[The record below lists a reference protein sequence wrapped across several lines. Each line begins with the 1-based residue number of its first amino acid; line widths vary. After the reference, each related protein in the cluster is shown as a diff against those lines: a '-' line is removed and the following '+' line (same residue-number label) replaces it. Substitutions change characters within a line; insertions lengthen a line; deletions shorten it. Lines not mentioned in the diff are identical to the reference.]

1 MSFTTHPS
9 PRRIARAA
17 LSLGTAAALVA
28 TLGAPASFAAPAKAN
43 GTEHAKAHTTISS
56 LSSAQ
61 QKAGFNRFVITYT
74 DSALNAGGINW
85 ASPAGTQVA
94 TWSDALYA
102 GITSD
107 VKSID
112 DLLKVKTSYVRT
124 TAQKATVVTLSS
136 KLTAEQAEK
145 YMAALSSNASVA
157 SVEPD
162 LLRRPNARPNGRT
175 KAAATQAKPAAQAA
189 TTPEVTAPND
199 TLYPQQW
206 NLHGTKGISA
216 PEAWQTTQG
225 AGVTVAV
232 IDSGIVKHPD
242 LDANVL
248 PGYDFITEPSI
259 ARDGNG
265 RDSDPT
271 DQGNWEEAGVC
282 DADSEASESNW
293 HGTHVAGSIAAIM
306 NNKRGIVGVAPNSKI
321 LPVRALGMCGGYDSD
336 IADAMVWAAGGT
348 VEGVPA
354 NSNPAKIINL
364 SLGGEGTCPA
374 TYSKAIA
381 EVNKRG
387 AILVVAAG
395 NDGQDTSKVAPAN
408 CGGSIV
414 VGATDQE
421 GKRSDFSNYGKL
433 VDVSAPGSSIMS
445 TVDLGTTVSKGAG
458 YTEYDGT
465 SMAAP
470 QVAGVIALMKSV
482 DPSLTAER
490 AKQILKQSSKPLTCD
505 VNACGSGIV
514 NAASAL
520 AMVQGKKDPNPQ
532 VKPWPKRAPKHPTRA
547 ARVGYVTNPAVN
559 HNPPFLITPGGLIP
573 GQ

>member
-9 PRRIARAA
+9 SRRIARVA
-17 LSLGTAAALVA
+17 LSMGTAAALVA
-28 TLGAPASFAAPAKAN
+28 SLGAPATFAAPAQAN
-43 GTEHAKAHTTISS
+43 STERAKAHTTISS
-56 LSSAQ
+56 LSSEQ

-74 DSALNAGGINW
+74 DSALNAGDINW

-94 TWSDALYA
+94 TWSDSLYQ
-102 GITSD
+102 GLTSE
-107 VKSID
+107 VKSVD
-112 DLLKVKTSYVRT
+112 DLFKIKTNYVRT
-124 TAQKATVVTLSS
+124 TAQKATVVTVSS

-145 YMAALSSNASVA
+145 YMATLSSNPSVE

-162 LLRRPNARPNGRT
+162 LLRRSSARRQAT
-175 KAAATQAKPAAQAA
+175 STLAKAASASKTQAA
-189 TTPEVTAPND
+189 VTPND

-206 NLHGTKGISA
+206 NLHDAKGIST
-216 PEAWQTTQG
+216 PEAWATTQG
-225 AGVTVAV
+225 SGVTVAV

-265 RDSDPT
+265 RDADPT

-282 DADSEASESNW
+282 AADSEASESNW

-306 NNKRGIVGVAPNSKI
+306 NNKRGIAGVAPNAKI
-321 LPVRALGMCGGYDSD
+321 LPLRALGMCGGYDSD

-354 NSNPAKIINL
+354 NTHPAQIINL

-395 NDGQDTSKVAPAN
+395 NDNQDTSKIAPAN

-414 VGATDQE
+414 VGSTNQK
-421 GKRSDFSNYGKL
+421 GQRSDFSNYGKI
-433 VDVSAPGSSIMS
+433 VDVSAPGDGIMS
-445 TVDLGTTVSKGAG
+445 TVDLGTTVSTGAG

-470 QVAGVIALMKSV
+470 QVAGIIALMKSV
-482 DPSLTAER
+482 DPSLTADR
-490 AKQILKQSSKPLTCD
+490 AKQVLKQSAKPLTCN
-505 VNACGSGIV
+505 VNACGAGIA

-520 AMVQGKKDPNPQ
+520 EVLQGKNATPAHPK
-532 VKPWPKRAPKHPTRA
+532 PKRAPKYPTRA
-547 ARVGYVTNPAVN
+547 ARTGYVTNPTTN

>member
-9 PRRIARAA
+9 ARGIARTA
-17 LSLGTAAALVA
+17 LSLGTAATLVA

-43 GTEHAKAHTTISS
+43 SAERAKAHTTISS
-56 LSSAQ
+56 LSSKQ

-74 DSALNAGGINW
+74 DSALNAGGVNW

-94 TWSDALYA
+94 TWSDSLYQ
-102 GITSD
+102 GLTSE
-107 VKSID
+107 VKSVD
-112 DLLKVKTSYVRT
+112 DLFKIKTNYVRT
-124 TAQKATVVTLSS
+124 TAQKATVVTVSS

-145 YMAALSSNASVA
+145 YMATLSSNPSVA

-162 LLRRPNARPNGRT
+162 LLRRSTARTRT
-175 KAAATQAKPAAQAA
+175 ATTSKVAQVAQAAQASNQ
-189 TTPEVTAPND
+189 VVAPND

-206 NLHGTKGISA
+206 NLHGTKGLAA
-216 PEAWQTTQG
+216 PEAWKTTQG

-282 DADSEASESNW
+282 GADSEASESNW

-306 NNKRGIVGVAPNSKI
+306 NNKRGIVGVAPSTKI

-433 VDVSAPGSSIMS
+433 VDVSAPGSGIMS
-445 TVDLGTTVSKGAG
+445 TVDLGTTVSTGAG

-520 AMVQGKKDPNPQ
+520 AMVQGKKDPNPAT
-532 VKPWPKRAPKHPTRA
+532 KPWPKRAPKHPTRA

-559 HNPPFLITPGGLIP
+559 HNPPFLITAHGLIP

>member
-9 PRRIARAA
+9 ARGIARTA
-17 LSLGTAAALVA
+17 LSLGTAATLVA

-43 GTEHAKAHTTISS
+43 SAERAKAHTTISS
-56 LSSAQ
+56 LSSKQ

-74 DSALNAGGINW
+74 DSALNAGGVNW

-94 TWSDALYA
+94 TWSDSLYQ
-102 GITSD
+102 GLTSE
-107 VKSID
+107 VKSVD
-112 DLLKVKTSYVRT
+112 DLFKIKTNYVRT
-124 TAQKATVVTLSS
+124 TAQKATVVTVSS

-145 YMAALSSNASVA
+145 YMATLSSNPSVA

-162 LLRRPNARPNGRT
+162 LLRRSTARTRT
-175 KAAATQAKPAAQAA
+175 ATTSKVAQVAQAAQASNQ
-189 TTPEVTAPND
+189 VVAPND

-206 NLHGTKGISA
+206 NLHDAKGLAA
-216 PEAWQTTQG
+216 PEAWKTTQG

-282 DADSEASESNW
+282 GADSEASESNW

-306 NNKRGIVGVAPNSKI
+306 NNKRGIVGVAPSTKI

-433 VDVSAPGSSIMS
+433 VDVSAPGSGIMS
-445 TVDLGTTVSKGAG
+445 TVDLGTTVSTGAG

-520 AMVQGKKDPNPQ
+520 AMVQGKKDPNPAA
-532 VKPWPKRAPKHPTRA
+532 KPWPKRAPKHPTRA

-559 HNPPFLITPGGLIP
+559 HNPPFLITAHGLIP

>member
-9 PRRIARAA
+9 ARGITRTA
-17 LSLGTAAALVA
+17 LSLGTAATLVA

-43 GTEHAKAHTTISS
+43 SAERAKAHTTISS
-56 LSSAQ
+56 LSSKQ

-74 DSALNAGGINW
+74 DSALNAGGVNW

-94 TWSDALYA
+94 TWSDSLYQ
-102 GITSD
+102 GLTSE
-107 VKSID
+107 VKSVD
-112 DLLKVKTSYVRT
+112 DLFKIKTNYVRT
-124 TAQKATVVTLSS
+124 TAQKATVVTVSS

-145 YMAALSSNASVA
+145 YMATLSSNPSVA

-162 LLRRPNARPNGRT
+162 LLRRSTARTRT
-175 KAAATQAKPAAQAA
+175 ATTSKVAQVAQAAQASNQ
-189 TTPEVTAPND
+189 VVAPND

-206 NLHGTKGISA
+206 NLHGTKGLGA
-216 PEAWQTTQG
+216 PEAWKTTQG

-282 DADSEASESNW
+282 GADSEASESNW

-306 NNKRGIVGVAPNSKI
+306 NNKRGIVGVAPSTKI

-421 GKRSDFSNYGKL
+421 GKRSDFSNYGKI

-445 TVDLGTTVSKGAG
+445 TVDLGTTVSTGAG

-505 VNACGSGIV
+505 VNACGSGLV

-520 AMVQGKKDPNPQ
+520 AMVQGKKDPNPAA
-532 VKPWPKRAPKHPTRA
+532 KPWPKRAPKHPTRA

-559 HNPPFLITPGGLIP
+559 HNPPFLITAHGLIP

>member
-9 PRRIARAA
+9 ARGVARTA
-17 LSLGTAAALVA
+17 LSLGTAAALVT

-43 GTEHAKAHTTISS
+43 GAERAKAHTTISS
-56 LSSAQ
+56 LSSGQ

-94 TWSDALYA
+94 TWNDGLYQ
-102 GITSD
+102 GLTSE
-107 VKSID
+107 VKSVD
-112 DLLKVKTSYVRT
+112 DLFKIKTSYVRT

-145 YMAALSSNASVA
+145 YMAALSSNPSVA

-162 LLRRPNARPNGRT
+162 LLRRSNARTRT
-175 KAAATQAKPAAQAA
+175 AANSKVAQVAQAAQASNQA
-189 TTPEVTAPND
+189 VAPND

-206 NLHGTKGISA
+206 NLHGTKGLAAS
-216 PEAWQTTQG
+216 EAWKTTQG

-282 DADSEASESNW
+282 GADAEASESNW

-306 NNKRGIVGVAPNSKI
+306 NNKRGIVGVAPSTKI

-414 VGATDQE
+414 VGATDQN
-421 GKRSDFSNYGKL
+421 GKRSDFSNYGKI

-445 TVDLGTTVSKGAG
+445 TVDLGTTVSTGAG

-482 DPSLTAER
+482 DPSLNAER

-505 VNACGSGIV
+505 VNGCGSGIV

-532 VKPWPKRAPKHPTRA
+532 AKPWPKRAPKHPTRA

-559 HNPPFLITPGGLIP
+559 HNPPFLITPHGLIP

>member
-9 PRRIARAA
+9 SRRIARVA
-17 LSLGTAAALVA
+17 LSMGTAAALVA
-28 TLGAPASFAAPAKAN
+28 SLGAPATFAAPAQTSNVAR
-43 GTEHAKAHTTISS
+43 AAAHTTISS
-56 LSSAQ
+56 LSSDQ

-74 DSALNAGGINW
+74 DDALNAGGINW
-85 ASPAGTQVA
+85 ASPAGTHVA
-94 TWSDALYA
+94 TWSDSLYS
-102 GITSD
+102 GITAD
-107 VKSID
+107 VQKID
-112 DLLKVKTSYVRT
+112 DLLNVKTNYVRT
-124 TAQKATVVTLSS
+124 TSQKATVVTTSS

-162 LLRRPNARPNGRT
+162 LMRRSSARRQAT
-175 KAAATQAKPAAQAA
+175 STLAKAASASKNQAA
-189 TTPEVTAPND
+189 VTPND

-206 NLHGTKGISA
+206 NLHDAKGISA
-216 PEAWQTTQG
+216 PEAWATTQG
-225 AGVTVAV
+225 SGVTVAV

-265 RDSDPT
+265 RDADPT

-282 DADSEASESNW
+282 AAGSEASESNW

-306 NNKRGIVGVAPNSKI
+306 NNKRGIAGVAPNAKI
-321 LPVRALGMCGGYDSD
+321 LPLRALGMCGGYDSD

-354 NSNPAKIINL
+354 NTHPAQIINL

-395 NDGQDTSKVAPAN
+395 NDDQDTSKIAPAN

-414 VGATDQE
+414 VGSTNQK
-421 GKRSDFSNYGKL
+421 GQRSDFSNYGKI
-433 VDVSAPGSSIMS
+433 VDVSAPGDGIMS
-445 TVDLGTTVSKGAG
+445 TVDLGTTVSTGAG

-470 QVAGVIALMKSV
+470 QVAGIIALMKSV
-482 DPSLTAER
+482 DPSLTADR
-490 AKQILKQSSKPLTCD
+490 AKQVLKQSAKPLTCN
-505 VNACGSGIV
+505 VNACGAGIA

-520 AMVQGKKDPNPQ
+520 EVLQGKNATPAHPK
-532 VKPWPKRAPKHPTRA
+532 PKRAPKYPTRA
-547 ARVGYVTNPAVN
+547 ARTGYVTNPTTN
-559 HNPPFLITPGGLIP
+559 HNPPFLITPNGLIP

>member
-9 PRRIARAA
+9 ARGIARAA
-17 LSLGTAAALVA
+17 LSLGTAATLVA
-28 TLGAPASFAAPAKAN
+28 TLGTPASFAAPAKAN
-43 GTEHAKAHTTISS
+43 SAERTKAHTTISS

-94 TWSDALYA
+94 TWSDSLYQ
-102 GITSD
+102 GLTSE
-107 VKSID
+107 VKSVD
-112 DLLKVKTSYVRT
+112 DLFKIKTNYVRT

-145 YMAALSSNASVA
+145 YMATLSSNPSVA

-162 LLRRPNARPNGRT
+162 LLRRSTARTRT
-175 KAAATQAKPAAQAA
+175 ATTSKVAQVAQASQA
-189 TTPEVTAPND
+189 SNQVVAPND

-216 PEAWQTTQG
+216 PEAWKTTQG

-282 DADSEASESNW
+282 GADSEASESNW

-306 NNKRGIVGVAPNSKI
+306 NNKRGIVGVAPSTKI

-336 IADAMVWAAGGT
+336 IADAMIWAAGGT

-433 VDVSAPGSSIMS
+433 VDVSAPGSGIMS
-445 TVDLGTTVSKGAG
+445 TVDLGTTVSTGAG

-520 AMVQGKKDPNPQ
+520 AMVQGKKDPNPAA
-532 VKPWPKRAPKHPTRA
+532 KPWPKRAPKHPTRA

-559 HNPPFLITPGGLIP
+559 HNPPFLITAHGLIP

>member
-9 PRRIARAA
+9 ARRIARTA
-17 LSLGTAAALVA
+17 LSLGTAAALIA

-43 GTEHAKAHTTISS
+43 GAERAKAHTTISS
-56 LSSAQ
+56 LSSGQ

-74 DSALNAGGINW
+74 DSALNSGGINW
-85 ASPAGTQVA
+85 ASPAGTQVS
-94 TWSDALYA
+94 TWSDSLYQ
-102 GITSD
+102 GISSD

-112 DLLKVKTSYVRT
+112 ELLKVKTSYVRT

-145 YMAALSSNASVA
+145 YMAALSSNPSVA

-162 LLRRPNARPNGRT
+162 LLRRSNARARG
-175 KAAATQAKPAAQAA
+175 AATSKVAQVAKAAQASDQ
-189 TTPEVTAPND
+189 VVAPND

-282 DADSEASESNW
+282 GADAEASESNW

-306 NNKRGIVGVAPNSKI
+306 NNKRGIVGVAPSTKI

-414 VGATDQE
+414 VGATDQN
-421 GKRSDFSNYGKL
+421 GKRSDFSNYGKI
-433 VDVSAPGSSIMS
+433 VDVSAPGSNIMS
-445 TVDLGTTVSKGAG
+445 TVDLGTTVSTGAG

-482 DPSLTAER
+482 DPSLNAER

-505 VNACGSGIV
+505 VNGCGSGIV

-532 VKPWPKRAPKHPTRA
+532 AKPWPKRAPKHPTRA

-559 HNPPFLITPGGLIP
+559 HNPPFLITAHGLIP

>member
-9 PRRIARAA
+9 ARGVARAA
-17 LSLGTAAALVA
+17 LSLGTATALVA

-43 GTEHAKAHTTISS
+43 GAERAKAHTTISS

-85 ASPAGTQVA
+85 ASPAGTQVS
-94 TWSDALYA
+94 TWSDSLYQ
-102 GITSD
+102 GLTSE
-107 VKSID
+107 VKSVD
-112 DLLKVKTSYVRT
+112 DLFKIKTNYVRT

-145 YMAALSSNASVA
+145 YMATLSSNPSVA

-162 LLRRPNARPNGRT
+162 LLRRSNARARG
-175 KAAATQAKPAAQAA
+175 AATSKVAQVAQAAQASNQ
-189 TTPEVTAPND
+189 VVAPND

-206 NLHGTKGISA
+206 NLHDAKGLSA
-216 PEAWQTTQG
+216 PEAWKTTQG

-306 NNKRGIVGVAPNSKI
+306 NNKRGIVGVAPSTKI

-414 VGATDQE
+414 VGATDQA

-433 VDVSAPGSSIMS
+433 VDVSAPGNNIMS
-445 TVDLGTTVSKGAG
+445 TVDLGTTVSTGAG

-490 AKQILKQSSKPLTCD
+490 AKQILKQTSKPLTCD

-520 AMVQGKKDPNPQ
+520 AALQGKKDPNP
-532 VKPWPKRAPKHPTRA
+532 VAKHWPKRAPKHPTRA

-559 HNPPFLITPGGLIP
+559 HNPPFLITAHGLIP
-573 GQ
+573 GR

>member
-9 PRRIARAA
+9 SRRIARVA
-17 LSLGTAAALVA
+17 LSMGTAAALVA
-28 TLGAPASFAAPAKAN
+28 SLGAPATFAAPAQTSNA
-43 GTEHAKAHTTISS
+43 ARAAAHTTISS
-56 LSSAQ
+56 LSSDQ

-74 DSALNAGGINW
+74 DDALNAGGINW
-85 ASPAGTQVA
+85 ASPAGTQVT
-94 TWSDALYA
+94 TWSDSLYS
-102 GITSD
+102 GITAD
-107 VKSID
+107 VQKID
-112 DLLKVKTSYVRT
+112 DLLNVKTNYVRT
-124 TAQKATVVTLSS
+124 TSQKATVVTTSS

-162 LLRRPNARPNGRT
+162 LMRRSSARRQAT
-175 KAAATQAKPAAQAA
+175 STLAKAASASKTQAA
-189 TTPEVTAPND
+189 VTPND

-206 NLHGTKGISA
+206 NLHDAKGISA
-216 PEAWQTTQG
+216 PDAWATTQG
-225 AGVTVAV
+225 SGVTVAV

-265 RDSDPT
+265 RDADPT

-282 DADSEASESNW
+282 GADSEASESNW

-306 NNKRGIVGVAPNSKI
+306 NNKRGIAGVAPNAKI
-321 LPVRALGMCGGYDSD
+321 LPLRALGMCGGYDSD

-354 NSNPAKIINL
+354 NTHPAQIINL

-395 NDGQDTSKVAPAN
+395 NDDQDTSKIAPAN

-414 VGATDQE
+414 VGSTNQK
-421 GKRSDFSNYGKL
+421 GQRSDFSNYGKI
-433 VDVSAPGSSIMS
+433 VDVSAPGDGIMS
-445 TVDLGTTVSKGAG
+445 TVDLGTTVSTGAG

-470 QVAGVIALMKSV
+470 QVAGIIALMKSV
-482 DPSLTAER
+482 DPSLTADR
-490 AKQILKQSSKPLTCD
+490 AKQVLKQSAKPLTCN
-505 VNACGSGIV
+505 VNACGAGIA

-520 AMVQGKKDPNPQ
+520 EVLQGKNATPAHPK
-532 VKPWPKRAPKHPTRA
+532 PKRAPKYPTRA
-547 ARVGYVTNPAVN
+547 ARTGYVTNPTTN

>member
-9 PRRIARAA
+9 ARGVARTA
-17 LSLGTAAALVA
+17 LSLGTAAALVT

-43 GTEHAKAHTTISS
+43 SAERAKAHTTISS
-56 LSSAQ
+56 LSSGQ

-94 TWSDALYA
+94 TWNDALYQ
-102 GITSD
+102 GLTSE
-107 VKSID
+107 VKSVD
-112 DLLKVKTSYVRT
+112 DLFKIKTNYVRT

-145 YMAALSSNASVA
+145 YMATLSSNPSVA

-162 LLRRPNARPNGRT
+162 LVRRSTARARGAST
-175 KAAATQAKPAAQAA
+175 SKVAQVAQAAQASNQ
-189 TTPEVTAPND
+189 VVAPND

-206 NLHGTKGISA
+206 NLHGTKGLAA
-216 PEAWQTTQG
+216 PEAWKTTQG

-282 DADSEASESNW
+282 DADAEASESNW

-306 NNKRGIVGVAPNSKI
+306 NNKRGIVGVAPSTKI

-395 NDGQDTSKVAPAN
+395 NEGQDASKVAPAN

-421 GKRSDFSNYGKL
+421 GKRSDFSNYGKI

-445 TVDLGTTVSKGAG
+445 TVDLGTTVSTGAG

-482 DPSLTAER
+482 DPSLNAER

-532 VKPWPKRAPKHPTRA
+532 AKPWPKRAPKHPTRA

-559 HNPPFLITPGGLIP
+559 HNPPFLITAHGLIP

>member
-9 PRRIARAA
+9 SRRIARVA
-17 LSLGTAAALVA
+17 LSMGTAAALVA
-28 TLGAPASFAAPAKAN
+28 SLGAPATFAAPAQTSNA
-43 GTEHAKAHTTISS
+43 ARAAAHTTISS
-56 LSSAQ
+56 LSSDQ

-74 DSALNAGGINW
+74 DDALNAGGINW
-85 ASPAGTQVA
+85 ASPAGTHVA
-94 TWSDALYA
+94 TWSDSLYS
-102 GITSD
+102 GITAD
-107 VKSID
+107 VQKID
-112 DLLKVKTSYVRT
+112 DLLNVKTNYVRT
-124 TAQKATVVTLSS
+124 TSQKATVVTTSS

-162 LLRRPNARPNGRT
+162 LMRRSSARRQAT
-175 KAAATQAKPAAQAA
+175 STLAKAASASKTQAA
-189 TTPEVTAPND
+189 VTPND

-206 NLHGTKGISA
+206 NLHDAKGISA
-216 PEAWQTTQG
+216 PEAWATTQG
-225 AGVTVAV
+225 SGVTVAV

-265 RDSDPT
+265 RDADPT

-282 DADSEASESNW
+282 AAGSEASESNW

-306 NNKRGIVGVAPNSKI
+306 NNKRGIAGVAPNAKI
-321 LPVRALGMCGGYDSD
+321 LPLRALGMCGGYDSD

-354 NSNPAKIINL
+354 NTHPAQIINL

-395 NDGQDTSKVAPAN
+395 NDNQDTSKIAPAN

-414 VGATDQE
+414 VGSTNQK
-421 GKRSDFSNYGKL
+421 GQRSDFSNYGKI
-433 VDVSAPGSSIMS
+433 VDVSAPGDGIMS
-445 TVDLGTTVSKGAG
+445 TVDLGTTVSTGAG

-470 QVAGVIALMKSV
+470 QVAGIIALMKSV
-482 DPSLTAER
+482 DPSLTADR
-490 AKQILKQSSKPLTCD
+490 AKQVLKQSAKPLTCN
-505 VNACGSGIV
+505 VNACGAGIA

-520 AMVQGKKDPNPQ
+520 EVLQGKNATPAHPK
-532 VKPWPKRAPKHPTRA
+532 PKRAPKYPTRA
-547 ARVGYVTNPAVN
+547 ARTGYVTNPTTN

>member
-9 PRRIARAA
+9 ARGVARTA
-17 LSLGTAAALVA
+17 LSLGTAATLVA
-28 TLGAPASFAAPAKAN
+28 TLGAPASFAAPAQAN
-43 GTEHAKAHTTISS
+43 SAERAKAHTAISS
-56 LSSAQ
+56 LSSEQ

-94 TWSDALYA
+94 TWNDALYQ
-102 GITSD
+102 GLTSE
-107 VKSID
+107 VKSVD
-112 DLLKVKTSYVRT
+112 DLFKIKTNYVRT

-145 YMAALSSNASVA
+145 YMATLSSNPSVA

-162 LLRRPNARPNGRT
+162 LLRRSTARARG
-175 KAAATQAKPAAQAA
+175 AATSKVAQVAQASNQA
-189 TTPEVTAPND
+189 VAPND

-206 NLHGTKGISA
+206 NLHGTKGLAA
-216 PEAWQTTQG
+216 PEAWKTTQG

-282 DADSEASESNW
+282 GADAEASESNW

-306 NNKRGIVGVAPNSKI
+306 NNKRGIVGVAPSTKI

-414 VGATDQE
+414 VGATDQN
-421 GKRSDFSNYGKL
+421 GKRSDFSNYGKI
-433 VDVSAPGSSIMS
+433 VDVSAPGSNIMS
-445 TVDLGTTVSKGAG
+445 TVDLGTTVSTGAG

-520 AMVQGKKDPNPQ
+520 AALQGKKDPNPQ
-532 VKPWPKRAPKHPTRA
+532 AKPWPKRAPKHPTRA

-573 GQ
+573 GR

>member
-9 PRRIARAA
+9 SRRIARVA
-17 LSLGTAAALVA
+17 LSMGTAAALVA
-28 TLGAPASFAAPAKAN
+28 SLGAPATFAAPAQTSNASR
-43 GTEHAKAHTTISS
+43 AAAHTTISS
-56 LSSAQ
+56 LSSDQ

-74 DSALNAGGINW
+74 DNALNAGGINW
-85 ASPAGTQVA
+85 ASPAGTQAA
-94 TWSDALYA
+94 TWSDSLYS
-102 GITSD
+102 GITAD
-107 VKSID
+107 VQKID
-112 DLLKVKTSYVRT
+112 DLLNVKTNYVRT
-124 TAQKATVVTLSS
+124 TSQKATVVTLSS

-162 LLRRPNARPNGRT
+162 LMRRSSARRQAT
-175 KAAATQAKPAAQAA
+175 STLAKAASASKTQAA
-189 TTPEVTAPND
+189 VTPND

-206 NLHGTKGISA
+206 NLHDAKGIST
-216 PEAWQTTQG
+216 PEAWATTQG
-225 AGVTVAV
+225 SGVTVAV

-282 DADSEASESNW
+282 GADSEASESNW

-306 NNKRGIVGVAPNSKI
+306 NNKRGIAGVAPNAKI
-321 LPVRALGMCGGYDSD
+321 LPLRALGMCGGYDSD

-354 NSNPAKIINL
+354 NTHPAQIINL

-395 NDGQDTSKVAPAN
+395 NDDQDTSKIAPAN

-414 VGATDQE
+414 VGSTNQK
-421 GKRSDFSNYGKL
+421 GQRSDFSNYGKI
-433 VDVSAPGSSIMS
+433 VDVSAPGDGIMS
-445 TVDLGTTVSKGAG
+445 TVDLGTTVSTGAG

-470 QVAGVIALMKSV
+470 QVAGIIALMKSV
-482 DPSLTAER
+482 DPSLTADR
-490 AKQILKQSSKPLTCD
+490 AKQVLKQSAKPLTCD
-505 VNACGSGIV
+505 ANACGAGIA

-520 AMVQGKKDPNPQ
+520 EVLQGKNATPAHPK
-532 VKPWPKRAPKHPTRA
+532 PKRAPKYPTRA
-547 ARVGYVTNPAVN
+547 ARTGYVTNPTTN
-559 HNPPFLITPGGLIP
+559 HNPPFLITPNGLIP

>member
-9 PRRIARAA
+9 ARGVARTA
-17 LSLGTAAALVA
+17 LSLGTAAALVT

-43 GTEHAKAHTTISS
+43 GAERAKAHTTISS

-94 TWSDALYA
+94 TWNDGLYQ
-102 GITSD
+102 GLTSE
-107 VKSID
+107 VKSVD
-112 DLLKVKTSYVRT
+112 DLFKIKTSYVRT

-145 YMAALSSNASVA
+145 YMAALSSNPSVA

-162 LLRRPNARPNGRT
+162 LLRRSNARTRT
-175 KAAATQAKPAAQAA
+175 AANSKVAQVAQAAQASNQ
-189 TTPEVTAPND
+189 VVAPND

-206 NLHGTKGISA
+206 NLHGTKGLTT
-216 PEAWQTTQG
+216 PEAWKTTQG

-282 DADSEASESNW
+282 GADAEASESNW

-306 NNKRGIVGVAPNSKI
+306 NNKRGIVGVAPSTKI

-414 VGATDQE
+414 VGATDQK
-421 GKRSDFSNYGKL
+421 GKRSDFSNYGKI
-433 VDVSAPGSSIMS
+433 VDVSAPGSNIMS
-445 TVDLGTTVSKGAG
+445 TVDLGTTVSTGAG

-482 DPSLTAER
+482 DPSLNAER

-505 VNACGSGIV
+505 VNGCGSGIV

-532 VKPWPKRAPKHPTRA
+532 AKPWPKRAPKHPTRA

-559 HNPPFLITPGGLIP
+559 HNPPFLITAHGLIP

>member
-9 PRRIARAA
+9 ARGVARTA
-17 LSLGTAAALVA
+17 LSLGTAATLVA
-28 TLGAPASFAAPAKAN
+28 TLGAPASFAAPAQAN
-43 GTEHAKAHTTISS
+43 SAERAKAHTAISS
-56 LSSAQ
+56 LSSEQ

-94 TWSDALYA
+94 TWNDALYQ
-102 GITSD
+102 GLTSE
-107 VKSID
+107 VKSVD
-112 DLLKVKTSYVRT
+112 DLFKIKTNYVRT

-145 YMAALSSNASVA
+145 YMATLSSNPSVA

-162 LLRRPNARPNGRT
+162 LLRRSTARARG
-175 KAAATQAKPAAQAA
+175 AATSKVAQVAQASNQA
-189 TTPEVTAPND
+189 VAPND

-206 NLHGTKGISA
+206 NLHGTKGLAA
-216 PEAWQTTQG
+216 PEAWKTAQG

-282 DADSEASESNW
+282 GADAEASESNW

-306 NNKRGIVGVAPNSKI
+306 NNKRGIVGVAPSTKI

-414 VGATDQE
+414 VGATDQN
-421 GKRSDFSNYGKL
+421 GKRSDFSNYGKI
-433 VDVSAPGSSIMS
+433 VDVSAPGSNIMS
-445 TVDLGTTVSKGAG
+445 TVDLGTTVSTGAG

-482 DPSLTAER
+482 DPSLNAER

-505 VNACGSGIV
+505 VNGCGSGIV

-532 VKPWPKRAPKHPTRA
+532 AKPWPKRAPKHPTRA

-559 HNPPFLITPGGLIP
+559 HNPPFLITAHGLIP

>member
-9 PRRIARAA
+9 SRRIARVA
-17 LSLGTAAALVA
+17 LSMGTAAALVA
-28 TLGAPASFAAPAKAN
+28 SLGAPATFAAPAQAN
-43 GTEHAKAHTTISS
+43 STERTKAHTTISS
-56 LSSAQ
+56 LSSEQ

-74 DSALNAGGINW
+74 DSALNAGDINW

-94 TWSDALYA
+94 TWSDSLYQ
-102 GITSD
+102 GLTSE
-107 VKSID
+107 VKSVD
-112 DLLKVKTSYVRT
+112 DLFKIKTNYVRT
-124 TAQKATVVTLSS
+124 TAQKATVVTTSS

-162 LLRRPNARPNGRT
+162 LLRRSTARRQAT
-175 KAAATQAKPAAQAA
+175 STLAKAATALKTQAA
-189 TTPEVTAPND
+189 VTPND

-206 NLHGTKGISA
+206 NLHDAKGIST
-216 PEAWQTTQG
+216 PEAWATTQG
-225 AGVTVAV
+225 SGVTVAV

-265 RDSDPT
+265 RDADPT

-282 DADSEASESNW
+282 AADSEASESNW

-306 NNKRGIVGVAPNSKI
+306 NNKRGIAGVAPNAKI
-321 LPVRALGMCGGYDSD
+321 LPLRALGMCGGYDSD

-354 NSNPAKIINL
+354 NTHPAQIINL

-395 NDGQDTSKVAPAN
+395 NDDQDTSKIAPAN

-414 VGATDQE
+414 VGSTNQK
-421 GKRSDFSNYGKL
+421 GQRSDFSNYGKI
-433 VDVSAPGSSIMS
+433 VDVSAPGDGIMS
-445 TVDLGTTVSKGAG
+445 TVDLGTTVSTGAG

-470 QVAGVIALMKSV
+470 QVAGIIALMKSV
-482 DPSLTAER
+482 DPSLTADR
-490 AKQILKQSSKPLTCD
+490 AKQVLKQSAKPLTCN
-505 VNACGSGIV
+505 VNACGAGIA
-514 NAASAL
+514 NAANAL
-520 AMVQGKKDPNPQ
+520 EVLQGKNATPAHPK
-532 VKPWPKRAPKHPTRA
+532 PKRAPKYPTRA
-547 ARVGYVTNPAVN
+547 ARTGYVTNPTTN

>member
-9 PRRIARAA
+9 ARGVARTA
-17 LSLGTAAALVA
+17 LSLGTAAALVT
-28 TLGAPASFAAPAKAN
+28 TLGAPASFAAPAQAN
-43 GTEHAKAHTTISS
+43 SAERAKAHTTISS

-102 GITSD
+102 GISSD

-112 DLLKVKTSYVRT
+112 ELLKVKTSYVRT
-124 TAQKATVVTLSS
+124 TAQKATVVTVSS

-145 YMAALSSNASVA
+145 YMATLSSNPSVA

-162 LLRRPNARPNGRT
+162 LLRRSNARARG
-175 KAAATQAKPAAQAA
+175 AATSKVAQVAKVAQASDQ
-189 TTPEVTAPND
+189 VVAPND

-206 NLHGTKGISA
+206 NLHGTKGLAA
-216 PEAWQTTQG
+216 PEAWKTAQG

-282 DADSEASESNW
+282 GADAEASESNW

-306 NNKRGIVGVAPNSKI
+306 NNKRGIVGVAPSTKI

-414 VGATDQE
+414 VGATDQD

-433 VDVSAPGSSIMS
+433 VDVSAPGSGIMS
-445 TVDLGTTVSKGAG
+445 TVDLGTTVSTGAG

-520 AMVQGKKDPNPQ
+520 AMVQGKKDPNP
-532 VKPWPKRAPKHPTRA
+532 VAKPWPKRAPKHPTRA

-559 HNPPFLITPGGLIP
+559 HNPPFLITAHGLIP

>member
-9 PRRIARAA
+9 SRRIARVA
-17 LSLGTAAALVA
+17 LSMGTAAALVA
-28 TLGAPASFAAPAKAN
+28 SLGAPATFAAPAQAN
-43 GTEHAKAHTTISS
+43 STERAKAHTTISS
-56 LSSAQ
+56 LSSEQ

-74 DSALNAGGINW
+74 DSALNAGDINW

-94 TWSDALYA
+94 TWSDSLYQ
-102 GITSD
+102 GLTSE
-107 VKSID
+107 VKSVD
-112 DLLKVKTSYVRT
+112 DLFKIKTNYVRT
-124 TAQKATVVTLSS
+124 TAQKATVVTTSS

-162 LLRRPNARPNGRT
+162 LMRRSSARRQAT
-175 KAAATQAKPAAQAA
+175 STLAKAANASKTQAA
-189 TTPEVTAPND
+189 VTPND

-206 NLHGTKGISA
+206 NLHDAKGIST
-216 PEAWQTTQG
+216 PEAWATTQG
-225 AGVTVAV
+225 SGVTVAV

-265 RDSDPT
+265 RDADPT

-282 DADSEASESNW
+282 AADSEASESNW

-306 NNKRGIVGVAPNSKI
+306 NNKRGIAGVAPNAKI
-321 LPVRALGMCGGYDSD
+321 LPLRALGMCGGYDSD

-354 NSNPAKIINL
+354 NTHPAQIINL

-395 NDGQDTSKVAPAN
+395 NDNQDTSKIAPAN

-414 VGATDQE
+414 VGSTNQK
-421 GKRSDFSNYGKL
+421 GQRSDFSNYGKI
-433 VDVSAPGSSIMS
+433 VDVSAPGDGIMS
-445 TVDLGTTVSKGAG
+445 TVDLGTTVSTGAG

-470 QVAGVIALMKSV
+470 QVAGIIALMKSV
-482 DPSLTAER
+482 DPSLTADR
-490 AKQILKQSSKPLTCD
+490 AKQVLKQSAKPLTCD
-505 VNACGSGIV
+505 VNACGAGIA

-520 AMVQGKKDPNPQ
+520 EVLQGKNATPAHPK
-532 VKPWPKRAPKHPTRA
+532 PKRAPKYPTRA
-547 ARVGYVTNPAVN
+547 ARTGYVTNPTTN

>member
-9 PRRIARAA
+9 SRRIARVA
-17 LSLGTAAALVA
+17 LSMGTAAALVA
-28 TLGAPASFAAPAKAN
+28 SLGAPATFAAPAQTSNA
-43 GTEHAKAHTTISS
+43 ARAAAHTTISS
-56 LSSAQ
+56 LSSDQ

-74 DSALNAGGINW
+74 DNALNAGGINW

-94 TWSDALYA
+94 TWSDSLYS
-102 GITSD
+102 GITAD
-107 VKSID
+107 VQKID
-112 DLLKVKTSYVRT
+112 DLLNVKTSYVRT

-162 LLRRPNARPNGRT
+162 LMRRSSARRQAT
-175 KAAATQAKPAAQAA
+175 STLAKTASASKTQAA
-189 TTPEVTAPND
+189 VTPND

-206 NLHGTKGISA
+206 NLHDAKGIST
-216 PEAWQTTQG
+216 PEAWATTQG
-225 AGVTVAV
+225 SGVTVAV

-265 RDSDPT
+265 RDADPT
-271 DQGNWEEAGVC
+271 DQGNWEEEGVC
-282 DADSEASESNW
+282 ADGSEASESNW

-306 NNKRGIVGVAPNSKI
+306 NNKRGIAGVAPNAKI
-321 LPVRALGMCGGYDSD
+321 LPLRALGMCGGYDSD

-354 NSNPAKIINL
+354 NTHPAQIINL

-395 NDGQDTSKVAPAN
+395 NDGQDTSKIAPAN

-414 VGATDQE
+414 VGSTNQK
-421 GKRSDFSNYGKL
+421 GQRSDFSNYGKI
-433 VDVSAPGSSIMS
+433 VDVSAPGDGIMS
-445 TVDLGTTVSKGAG
+445 TVDLGTTVSTGAG

-470 QVAGVIALMKSV
+470 QVAGIIALMKSV
-482 DPSLTAER
+482 DPSLTADR
-490 AKQILKQSSKPLTCD
+490 AKQVLKQSAKPLTCD
-505 VNACGSGIV
+505 VNACGAGIA

-520 AMVQGKKDPNPQ
+520 EVLQGKNATPAHPK
-532 VKPWPKRAPKHPTRA
+532 PKRAPKYPTRA
-547 ARVGYVTNPAVN
+547 ARTGYVTNPTTN
-559 HNPPFLITPGGLIP
+559 HNPPFLITPNGLIP

>member
-9 PRRIARAA
+9 ARGVARTA
-17 LSLGTAAALVA
+17 LSLGTAAALVT
-28 TLGAPASFAAPAKAN
+28 TLGATASFAAPAKAN
-43 GTEHAKAHTTISS
+43 GAERAKAHTTISS

-94 TWSDALYA
+94 TWNDALYQ
-102 GITSD
+102 GLTSE
-107 VKSID
+107 VKSVD
-112 DLLKVKTSYVRT
+112 DLFKIKTNYVRT

-145 YMAALSSNASVA
+145 YMATLSSNPSVA

-162 LLRRPNARPNGRT
+162 LLRRSNAHARG
-175 KAAATQAKPAAQAA
+175 AATSKVAQVAKAAQASDQ
-189 TTPEVTAPND
+189 VVAPND

-306 NNKRGIVGVAPNSKI
+306 NNKRGIVGVAPSTKI

-445 TVDLGTTVSKGAG
+445 TVDLGTTVSTGAG

-482 DPSLTAER
+482 DPSLNAER

-505 VNACGSGIV
+505 VNGCGSGIV

-532 VKPWPKRAPKHPTRA
+532 AKPWPKRAPKHPTRA

-559 HNPPFLITPGGLIP
+559 HNPPFLITAHGLIP

>member
-9 PRRIARAA
+9 ARGVARTA
-17 LSLGTAAALVA
+17 LSLGTAATLVA
-28 TLGAPASFAAPAKAN
+28 TLGAPASFAAPAQAN
-43 GTEHAKAHTTISS
+43 STERAKAHTTISS
-56 LSSAQ
+56 LSSEQ

-94 TWSDALYA
+94 TWSDSLYQ
-102 GITSD
+102 GLTSE
-107 VKSID
+107 VKSVD
-112 DLLKVKTSYVRT
+112 DLFKIKTNYVRT

-145 YMAALSSNASVA
+145 YMATLSSNPSVE

-162 LLRRPNARPNGRT
+162 LLRRSNARTRT
-175 KAAATQAKPAAQAA
+175 ATTSKVAQVAQAAQASNQ
-189 TTPEVTAPND
+189 VVAPND

-206 NLHGTKGISA
+206 NLHGTKGLAA
-216 PEAWQTTQG
+216 PEAWKTTQG

-271 DQGNWEEAGVC
+271 DAGNWEEAGVC
-282 DADSEASESNW
+282 DSGSEASESNW

-306 NNKRGIVGVAPNSKI
+306 NNKRGIVGVAPSTKI

-395 NDGQDTSKVAPAN
+395 NEGQDTSKVAPAN

-414 VGATDQE
+414 VGATDQN

-445 TVDLGTTVSKGAG
+445 TVDLGTTVSTGAG

-482 DPSLTAER
+482 DPSLNAER
-490 AKQILKQSSKPLTCD
+490 AKQILKQTSKPLTCD

-520 AMVQGKKDPNPQ
+520 AALQGKKDPNP
-532 VKPWPKRAPKHPTRA
+532 VAKPWPKRAPKHPTRA
-547 ARVGYVTNPAVN
+547 ARVGYVTNPTTN

>member
-9 PRRIARAA
+9 SRRIARVA
-17 LSLGTAAALVA
+17 LSMGTAAALVA
-28 TLGAPASFAAPAKAN
+28 SLGAPATFAAPAQAN
-43 GTEHAKAHTTISS
+43 STERAKAHTTISS
-56 LSSAQ
+56 LSSEQ

-74 DSALNAGGINW
+74 DSALNAGDINW

-94 TWSDALYA
+94 TWSDSLYQ
-102 GITSD
+102 GLTSE
-107 VKSID
+107 VKSVD
-112 DLLKVKTSYVRT
+112 DLFKIKTNYVRT
-124 TAQKATVVTLSS
+124 TAQKATVVTTSS

-145 YMAALSSNASVA
+145 YMAALSSNASVE

-162 LLRRPNARPNGRT
+162 LLRRSTARRQAT
-175 KAAATQAKPAAQAA
+175 STLAKAATALKTQAA
-189 TTPEVTAPND
+189 VTPND

-206 NLHGTKGISA
+206 NLHDAKGIST
-216 PEAWQTTQG
+216 PEAWATTQG
-225 AGVTVAV
+225 SGVTVAV

-265 RDSDPT
+265 RDADPT

-282 DADSEASESNW
+282 AADSEASESNW

-306 NNKRGIVGVAPNSKI
+306 NNKRGIAGVAPNAKI
-321 LPVRALGMCGGYDSD
+321 LPLRALGMCGGYDSD

-354 NSNPAKIINL
+354 NTHPAQIINL

-395 NDGQDTSKVAPAN
+395 NDNQDTSKIAPAN

-414 VGATDQE
+414 VGSTNQK
-421 GKRSDFSNYGKL
+421 GQRSDFSNYGKI
-433 VDVSAPGSSIMS
+433 VDVSAPGDGIMS
-445 TVDLGTTVSKGAG
+445 TVDLGTTVSTGAG

-470 QVAGVIALMKSV
+470 QVAGIIALMKSV
-482 DPSLTAER
+482 DPSLTADR
-490 AKQILKQSSKPLTCD
+490 AKQVLKQSAKPLTCN
-505 VNACGSGIV
+505 VNACGAGIA
-514 NAASAL
+514 NAANAL
-520 AMVQGKKDPNPQ
+520 EVLQGKNATPAHPK
-532 VKPWPKRAPKHPTRA
+532 PKRAPKYPTRA
-547 ARVGYVTNPAVN
+547 ARTGYVTNPTTN

>member
-9 PRRIARAA
+9 ARGVARTA
-17 LSLGTAAALVA
+17 LSLGTAATLVA
-28 TLGAPASFAAPAKAN
+28 TLGAPASFAAPAQAN
-43 GTEHAKAHTTISS
+43 SAERAKAHTTISS

-94 TWSDALYA
+94 TWNDALYQ
-102 GITSD
+102 GLTSE
-107 VKSID
+107 VKSVD
-112 DLLKVKTSYVRT
+112 DLFKIKTNYVRT

-145 YMAALSSNASVA
+145 YMAALSSNPSVA

-162 LLRRPNARPNGRT
+162 LLRRSNARTRT
-175 KAAATQAKPAAQAA
+175 ATTSKVAQVAQAAQASNQ
-189 TTPEVTAPND
+189 VVAPND

-206 NLHGTKGISA
+206 NLHGTKGLATS
-216 PEAWQTTQG
+216 EAWKTTQG

-282 DADSEASESNW
+282 GADAEASESNW

-306 NNKRGIVGVAPNSKI
+306 NNKRGIVGVAPSTKI

-421 GKRSDFSNYGKL
+421 GKRSDFSNYGKI
-433 VDVSAPGSSIMS
+433 VDVSAPGSNIMS
-445 TVDLGTTVSKGAG
+445 TVDLGTTVSTGAG

-482 DPSLTAER
+482 DPSLNAER

-505 VNACGSGIV
+505 VNGCGSGIV

-532 VKPWPKRAPKHPTRA
+532 AKPWPKRAPKHPTRA

-559 HNPPFLITPGGLIP
+559 HNPPFLITAHGLIP

>member
-28 TLGAPASFAAPAKAN
+28 TLGTPASFAAPAKAN
-43 GTEHAKAHTTISS
+43 GAERAKAHTTISS
-56 LSSAQ
+56 LSSEQ

-102 GITSD
+102 GISSD

-112 DLLKVKTSYVRT
+112 ELLKVKTSYVRT
-124 TAQKATVVTLSS
+124 TAQKATVVTVSS

-145 YMAALSSNASVA
+145 YMATLSSNPSVA

-162 LLRRPNARPNGRT
+162 LLRRSNARARG
-175 KAAATQAKPAAQAA
+175 AATSKVAQVAKAAQASDQ
-189 TTPEVTAPND
+189 VVAPND

-206 NLHGTKGISA
+206 NLHGTKGLAA
-216 PEAWQTTQG
+216 PEAWKTAQG

-282 DADSEASESNW
+282 DAYSEASESNW

-306 NNKRGIVGVAPNSKI
+306 NNKRGIVGVAPSTKI

-414 VGATDQE
+414 VGATDQD

-433 VDVSAPGSSIMS
+433 VDVSAPGSGIMS
-445 TVDLGTTVSKGAG
+445 TVDLGTTVSTGAG

-520 AMVQGKKDPNPQ
+520 AMVQGKKDPNP
-532 VKPWPKRAPKHPTRA
+532 VAKPWPKRAPKHPTRA

-559 HNPPFLITPGGLIP
+559 HNPPFLITPHGLIP

>member
-9 PRRIARAA
+9 ARGVARTA
-17 LSLGTAAALVA
+17 LSLGTAATLVA
-28 TLGAPASFAAPAKAN
+28 TLGAPASFAAPAQAN
-43 GTEHAKAHTTISS
+43 SAERAKAHTTISS
-56 LSSAQ
+56 LSSEQ

-94 TWSDALYA
+94 TWNDALYQ
-102 GITSD
+102 GLTSE
-107 VKSID
+107 VKSVD
-112 DLLKVKTSYVRT
+112 DLFKIKTNYVRT

-145 YMAALSSNASVA
+145 YMATLSSNPSVA

-162 LLRRPNARPNGRT
+162 LLRRSNARARG
-175 KAAATQAKPAAQAA
+175 AATSKVAQVAKAAQASDQ
-189 TTPEVTAPND
+189 VVAPND

-248 PGYDFITEPSI
+248 PGYDFITEPAI

-271 DQGNWEEAGVC
+271 DQGNWEEEGVC
-282 DADSEASESNW
+282 DSGSEASESNW
-293 HGTHVAGSIAAIM
+293 HGTHVAGSIAAVM
-306 NNKRGIVGVAPNSKI
+306 NNKRGIVGVAPSTKI

-395 NDGQDTSKVAPAN
+395 NDGQDASKVAPAN

-414 VGATDQE
+414 VGATDQN
-421 GKRSDFSNYGKL
+421 GKRSDFSNYGKI

-482 DPSLTAER
+482 DPSLNAER

-505 VNACGSGIV
+505 VNGCGSGIV

-532 VKPWPKRAPKHPTRA
+532 AKPWPKRAPKHPTRA

-559 HNPPFLITPGGLIP
+559 HNPPFLITAHGLIP

>member
-9 PRRIARAA
+9 ARGVARTA
-17 LSLGTAAALVA
+17 LSLGTAAALVT

-43 GTEHAKAHTTISS
+43 GAERAKAHTTISS

-94 TWSDALYA
+94 TWNDGLYQ
-102 GITSD
+102 GLTSE
-107 VKSID
+107 VKSVD
-112 DLLKVKTSYVRT
+112 DLFKIKTSYVRT

-145 YMAALSSNASVA
+145 YMAALSSNPSVA

-162 LLRRPNARPNGRT
+162 LLRRSNARTRT
-175 KAAATQAKPAAQAA
+175 AANSKVAQVAQAAQASNQ
-189 TTPEVTAPND
+189 VVAPND

-206 NLHGTKGISA
+206 NLHGTKGLTT
-216 PEAWQTTQG
+216 PEAWKTTQG

-282 DADSEASESNW
+282 GADAEASESNW

-306 NNKRGIVGVAPNSKI
+306 NNKRGIVGVAPSTKI

-414 VGATDQE
+414 VGATDQN
-421 GKRSDFSNYGKL
+421 GKRSDFSNYGKI
-433 VDVSAPGSSIMS
+433 VDVSAPGSNIMS
-445 TVDLGTTVSKGAG
+445 TVDLGTTVSTGAG

-482 DPSLTAER
+482 DPSLNAER

-505 VNACGSGIV
+505 VNGCGSGIV

-532 VKPWPKRAPKHPTRA
+532 AKPWPKRAPKHPTRA

-559 HNPPFLITPGGLIP
+559 HNPPFLITAHGLIP

>member
-9 PRRIARAA
+9 SRRIARVA
-17 LSLGTAAALVA
+17 LSMGTAAALVA
-28 TLGAPASFAAPAKAN
+28 SLGAPATFAAPAQTSNA
-43 GTEHAKAHTTISS
+43 ARAAAHTTISS
-56 LSSAQ
+56 LSSDQ

-74 DSALNAGGINW
+74 DNALNAGGINW
-85 ASPAGTQVA
+85 ASPAGTQAA
-94 TWSDALYA
+94 TWSDSLYS
-102 GITSD
+102 GITAD
-107 VKSID
+107 VQKID
-112 DLLKVKTSYVRT
+112 DLLNVKTNYVRT
-124 TAQKATVVTLSS
+124 TSQKATVVTLSS

-162 LLRRPNARPNGRT
+162 LMRRSSARRQAT
-175 KAAATQAKPAAQAA
+175 STLAKAASASKTQAA
-189 TTPEVTAPND
+189 VTPND

-206 NLHGTKGISA
+206 NLHDAKGIST
-216 PEAWQTTQG
+216 PEAWATTQG
-225 AGVTVAV
+225 SGVTVAV

-282 DADSEASESNW
+282 GADSEASESNW

-306 NNKRGIVGVAPNSKI
+306 NNKRGIAGVAPNAKI
-321 LPVRALGMCGGYDSD
+321 LPLRALGMCGGYDSD

-354 NSNPAKIINL
+354 NTHPAQIINL

-395 NDGQDTSKVAPAN
+395 NDDQDTSKIAPAN

-414 VGATDQE
+414 VGSTNQK
-421 GKRSDFSNYGKL
+421 GQRSDFSNYGKI
-433 VDVSAPGSSIMS
+433 VDVSAPGDGIMS
-445 TVDLGTTVSKGAG
+445 TVDLGTTVSTGAG

-470 QVAGVIALMKSV
+470 QVAGIIALMKSV
-482 DPSLTAER
+482 DPSLTADR
-490 AKQILKQSSKPLTCD
+490 AKQVLKQSAKPLTCD
-505 VNACGSGIV
+505 VNACGAGIA

-520 AMVQGKKDPNPQ
+520 EVLQGKNATPAHPK
-532 VKPWPKRAPKHPTRA
+532 PKRAPKYPTRA
-547 ARVGYVTNPAVN
+547 ARTGYVTNPTTN
-559 HNPPFLITPGGLIP
+559 HNPPFLITPNGLIP

>member
-9 PRRIARAA
+9 ARGVARTA
-17 LSLGTAAALVA
+17 LSLGTAATLVA
-28 TLGAPASFAAPAKAN
+28 TLGAPASFAAPAQAN
-43 GTEHAKAHTTISS
+43 SAERAKAHTAISS
-56 LSSAQ
+56 LSSEQ

-94 TWSDALYA
+94 TWNDALYQ
-102 GITSD
+102 GLTSE
-107 VKSID
+107 VKSVD
-112 DLLKVKTSYVRT
+112 DLFKIKTNYVRT

-145 YMAALSSNASVA
+145 YMATLSSNPSVA

-162 LLRRPNARPNGRT
+162 LLRRSTARARG
-175 KAAATQAKPAAQAA
+175 AATSKVAQVAQASNQA
-189 TTPEVTAPND
+189 VAPND

-206 NLHGTKGISA
+206 NLHGTKGLAA
-216 PEAWQTTQG
+216 PEAWKTAQG

-282 DADSEASESNW
+282 GADAEASESNW

-306 NNKRGIVGVAPNSKI
+306 NNKRGIAGVAPNAKI
-321 LPVRALGMCGGYDSD
+321 LPLRALGMCGGYDSD

-395 NDGQDTSKVAPAN
+395 NDGQDASKVAPAN

-414 VGATDQE
+414 VGATDQN
-421 GKRSDFSNYGKL
+421 GKRSDFSNYGKI

-482 DPSLTAER
+482 DPSLNAER

-505 VNACGSGIV
+505 VNGCGSGIV

-532 VKPWPKRAPKHPTRA
+532 AKPWPKRAPKHPTRA

-559 HNPPFLITPGGLIP
+559 HNPPFLITAHGLIP

>member
-9 PRRIARAA
+9 ARGVARTA
-17 LSLGTAAALVA
+17 LSLGTAAALVT

-43 GTEHAKAHTTISS
+43 GAERAKAHTTISS
-56 LSSAQ
+56 LSSGQ

-94 TWSDALYA
+94 TWSDSLYQ
-102 GITSD
+102 GLTSE
-107 VKSID
+107 VKSVD
-112 DLLKVKTSYVRT
+112 DLFKIKTNYVRT

-145 YMAALSSNASVA
+145 YMATLSSNPSVA

-162 LLRRPNARPNGRT
+162 LLRRSNARTRT
-175 KAAATQAKPAAQAA
+175 ATASKVAQVAQASQA
-189 TTPEVTAPND
+189 SNQVVAPND

-206 NLHGTKGISA
+206 NLHGTKGLAA
-216 PEAWQTTQG
+216 PEAWKTTQG

-282 DADSEASESNW
+282 GADSEASESNW

-306 NNKRGIVGVAPNSKI
+306 NNKRGIVGVAPSTKI

-336 IADAMVWAAGGT
+336 IADAMIWAAGGT

-433 VDVSAPGSSIMS
+433 VDVSAPGSGIMS
-445 TVDLGTTVSKGAG
+445 TVDLGTTVSTGAG

-482 DPSLTAER
+482 DPSLNAER

-520 AMVQGKKDPNPQ
+520 AMVQGKKDPNPAA
-532 VKPWPKRAPKHPTRA
+532 KPWPKRAPKHPTRA

-559 HNPPFLITPGGLIP
+559 HNPPFLITAYGLIP

>member
-9 PRRIARAA
+9 ARGVARTA
-17 LSLGTAAALVA
+17 LSLGTAATLVA
-28 TLGAPASFAAPAKAN
+28 TLGAPASFAAPAQAN
-43 GTEHAKAHTTISS
+43 SAERAKAHTTISS

-94 TWSDALYA
+94 TWNDALYQ
-102 GITSD
+102 GLTSE
-107 VKSID
+107 VKSVD
-112 DLLKVKTSYVRT
+112 DLFKIKTNYVRT

-145 YMAALSSNASVA
+145 YMATLSSNPSVA

-162 LLRRPNARPNGRT
+162 LLRRSTARARG
-175 KAAATQAKPAAQAA
+175 AATSKVAQVAQASNQ
-189 TTPEVTAPND
+189 VVAPND

-216 PEAWQTTQG
+216 PEAWKTTQG

-306 NNKRGIVGVAPNSKI
+306 NNKRGIVGVAPSTKI

-470 QVAGVIALMKSV
+470 QVAGIIALMKSV
-482 DPSLTAER
+482 DPSLNAER
-490 AKQILKQSSKPLTCD
+490 AKQILKQTSKPLTCD

-520 AMVQGKKDPNPQ
+520 AMVQGKKDPNPTA
-532 VKPWPKRAPKHPTRA
+532 KPWPKRAPKHPTRA

>member
-9 PRRIARAA
+9 ARGVARTA
-17 LSLGTAAALVA
+17 LSLGTAAALVT

-43 GTEHAKAHTTISS
+43 GTERAKAHTTISS

-74 DSALNAGGINW
+74 DSALNAGDINW

-94 TWSDALYA
+94 TWNDALYQ
-102 GITSD
+102 GLTSE
-107 VKSID
+107 VKSVD
-112 DLLKVKTSYVRT
+112 DLFKIKTNYVRT

-145 YMAALSSNASVA
+145 YMAALSSNPSVA
-157 SVEPD
+157 TVEPD
-162 LLRRPNARPNGRT
+162 LLRRSNARTRT
-175 KAAATQAKPAAQAA
+175 ATTSKVAQVAQAAQASNQ
-189 TTPEVTAPND
+189 VVAPND

-206 NLHGTKGISA
+206 NLHGTKGLA
-216 PEAWQTTQG
+216 TPEAWKTTQG

-282 DADSEASESNW
+282 DTGSEASESNW

-306 NNKRGIVGVAPNSKI
+306 NNKRGIVGVAPSTKI

-414 VGATDQE
+414 VGATDQN
-421 GKRSDFSNYGKL
+421 GKRSDFSNYGKI

-445 TVDLGTTVSKGAG
+445 TVDLGTTVSTGAG

-482 DPSLTAER
+482 DPSLNAER

-505 VNACGSGIV
+505 VNGCGSGIV

-532 VKPWPKRAPKHPTRA
+532 AKPWPKRAPKHPTRA
-547 ARVGYVTNPAVN
+547 ARVGYVTNPTTN
-559 HNPPFLITPGGLIP
+559 HNPPFLITAHGLIP

>member
-9 PRRIARAA
+9 ARGVARTA
-17 LSLGTAAALVA
+17 LSLGTAATLVA
-28 TLGAPASFAAPAKAN
+28 TLGAPASFAAPAQAN
-43 GTEHAKAHTTISS
+43 SAERAKAHTTISS

-94 TWSDALYA
+94 TWNDALYQ
-102 GITSD
+102 GLTSE
-107 VKSID
+107 VKSVD
-112 DLLKVKTSYVRT
+112 DLFKIKTNYVRT

-145 YMAALSSNASVA
+145 YMATLSSNPSVA

-162 LLRRPNARPNGRT
+162 LLRRSNARARG
-175 KAAATQAKPAAQAA
+175 AATSKVAQVAKAAQASDQ
-189 TTPEVTAPND
+189 VVAPND

-248 PGYDFITEPSI
+248 PGYDFITEPAI

-271 DQGNWEEAGVC
+271 DQGNWEEEGVC
-282 DADSEASESNW
+282 DSGSEASESNW
-293 HGTHVAGSIAAIM
+293 HGTHVAGSIAAVM
-306 NNKRGIVGVAPNSKI
+306 NNKRGIVGVAPSTKI

-414 VGATDQE
+414 VGATDQN
-421 GKRSDFSNYGKL
+421 GKRSDFSNYGKI
-433 VDVSAPGSSIMS
+433 VDVSAPGSNIMS
-445 TVDLGTTVSKGAG
+445 TVDLGTTVSTGAG

-482 DPSLTAER
+482 DPSLNAER

-505 VNACGSGIV
+505 VNGCGSGIV

-532 VKPWPKRAPKHPTRA
+532 AKPWPKRAPKHPTRA

-559 HNPPFLITPGGLIP
+559 HNPPFLITAHGLIP

>member
-9 PRRIARAA
+9 SRRIARVA
-17 LSLGTAAALVA
+17 LSLGTAATLVA
-28 TLGAPASFAAPAKAN
+28 TLGAPASFAAPAQAN
-43 GTEHAKAHTTISS
+43 SAERTKAHTTISS
-56 LSSAQ
+56 LSSEQ

-74 DSALNAGGINW
+74 DSALNAGDINW

-94 TWSDALYA
+94 TWSDSLYQ
-102 GITSD
+102 GLTSE
-107 VKSID
+107 VKSVD
-112 DLLKVKTSYVRT
+112 DLFKIKTNYVRT
-124 TAQKATVVTLSS
+124 TAQKATVVTVSS

-145 YMAALSSNASVA
+145 YMAALSSNPSVA

-162 LLRRPNARPNGRT
+162 LMRRSSARRQAT
-175 KAAATQAKPAAQAA
+175 STLAKAASASKTQAA
-189 TTPEVTAPND
+189 VTPND

-206 NLHGTKGISA
+206 NLHDAKGIST
-216 PEAWQTTQG
+216 PEAWATTQG
-225 AGVTVAV
+225 SGVTVAV

-265 RDSDPT
+265 RDADPT

-282 DADSEASESNW
+282 AADSEASESNW

-306 NNKRGIVGVAPNSKI
+306 NNKRGIAGVAPNAKI
-321 LPVRALGMCGGYDSD
+321 LPLRALGMCGGYDSD

-354 NSNPAKIINL
+354 NTHPAQIINL

-395 NDGQDTSKVAPAN
+395 NDDQDTSKIAPAN

-414 VGATDQE
+414 VGSTNQK
-421 GKRSDFSNYGKL
+421 GQRSDFSNYGKI
-433 VDVSAPGSSIMS
+433 VDVSAPGDGIMS
-445 TVDLGTTVSKGAG
+445 TVDLGTTVSTGAG

-470 QVAGVIALMKSV
+470 QVAGIIALMKSV
-482 DPSLTAER
+482 DPSLTADR
-490 AKQILKQSSKPLTCD
+490 AKQVLKQSAKPLTCN
-505 VNACGSGIV
+505 VNACGAGIA

-520 AMVQGKKDPNPQ
+520 EVLQGKNATPAHPK
-532 VKPWPKRAPKHPTRA
+532 PKRAPKYPTRA
-547 ARVGYVTNPAVN
+547 ARTGYVTNPTTN

>member
-1 MSFTTHPS
+1 MSFTTPPS
-9 PRRIARAA
+9 ARGVARTA
-17 LSLGTAAALVA
+17 LSLGTAATLVA
-28 TLGAPASFAAPAKAN
+28 TLGAPASFAAPAQAN
-43 GTEHAKAHTTISS
+43 STERTKAHTTISS
-56 LSSAQ
+56 LSSEQ

-94 TWSDALYA
+94 TWSDSLYQ
-102 GITSD
+102 GLTSE
-107 VKSID
+107 VKSVD
-112 DLLKVKTSYVRT
+112 DLFKIKTNYVRT

-145 YMAALSSNASVA
+145 YMATLSSNPSVA

-162 LLRRPNARPNGRT
+162 LLRRSNARTRT
-175 KAAATQAKPAAQAA
+175 ATTSKVAQVAQAAQASNQ
-189 TTPEVTAPND
+189 VVAPND

-206 NLHGTKGISA
+206 NLHDAKGLAA
-216 PEAWQTTQG
+216 PEAWKTTQG

-282 DADSEASESNW
+282 GADSEASESNW

-306 NNKRGIVGVAPNSKI
+306 NNKRGIVGVAPSTKI

-395 NDGQDTSKVAPAN
+395 NEGQDTSKVAPAN

-433 VDVSAPGSSIMS
+433 VDVSAPGSGIMS
-445 TVDLGTTVSKGAG
+445 TVDLGTTVSTGAG

-482 DPSLTAER
+482 DPSLNAER

-520 AMVQGKKDPNPQ
+520 AMVQGKKDPNP
-532 VKPWPKRAPKHPTRA
+532 VAKPWPKRAPKHPTRA

-559 HNPPFLITPGGLIP
+559 HNPPFLITAHGLIP